1 MDTMPFI
8 SDELPLK
15 ARQAVDFFLEFLSF
29 SQKMFQPG
37 RELEEFSIGG
47 FVLWLVRLQKLLV

>member
-1 MDTMPFI
+1 MPFI